1 MQNNIR
7 KYFSLPIATS
17 LYPFTTMKNSKKETV
32 ITGKMVV
39 KAAMIIALIATV
51 GMMIYGIVTADAR
64 LMGEVSLFACVETG
78 YWSATV
84 LEERKKE
91 NEAKKNEIVA

>member
-1 MQNNIR
+1 
-7 KYFSLPIATS
+7 
-17 LYPFTTMKNSKKETV
+17 MKNSKKETV

-91 NEAKKNEIVA
+91 KDKRNVMMFICEELPTLKKKMQN

>member
-1 MQNNIR
+1 
-7 KYFSLPIATS
+7 
-17 LYPFTTMKNSKKETV
+17 MKNSKKETV

-39 KAAMIIALIATV
+39 KAAMIIAIIATV

-91 NEAKKNEIVA
+91 KEAKKNEIVA